1 MRMMMRIIYAHGLV
15 ELLILELKMKQT
27 NVSKKATN
35 ISLPMD
41 VYLSAKAFGINI
53 SQVCEQS
60 LRESIRLEQERE
72 WNEKNAAFI
81 QAYNQKVEDDGVAL
95 AEWRGF

>member
-1 MRMMMRIIYAHGLV
+1 
-15 ELLILELKMKQT
+15 MKKI
-27 NVSKKATN
+27 SIAKKATN

-41 VYLSAKAFGINI
+41 VYLSAKELGINI

-60 LRESIRLEQERE
+60 LRETIRTEQERE

-81 QAYNQKVEDDGVAL
+81 QVYNQKVEEDGLAL

>member
-1 MRMMMRIIYAHGLV
+1 MRIPLWDSV
-15 ELLILELKMKQT
+15 ILELNMKQV
-27 NVSKKATN
+27 NSPKKATN

-41 VYLSAKAFGINI
+41 VYLSAKELGINI

-60 LRESIRLEQERE
+60 LRETIRAEQERE

-81 QAYNQKVEDDGVAL
+81 KVYNQKVEEDGVAL

>member
-1 MRMMMRIIYAHGLV
+1 
-15 ELLILELKMKQT
+15 MKQI
-27 NVSKKATN
+27 SIAKKATN

-41 VYLSAKAFGINI
+41 VYLSAKELGINI
-53 SQVCEQS
+53 SQVCERS
-60 LRESIRLEQERE
+60 LRETIRTEQERE

-81 QAYNQKVEDDGVAL
+81 QVYNQKVEEDGLAL